1 MAVWGWILLFSC
13 SLQSEGK
20 SILASSSR
28 SQWREELIMSASVWE
43 FRNPRKLGFRLDVF
57 LPAGHVTRIPGR
69 SRDPDSL
76 AWCMN
81 LFQLFPLF
89 LVQSCFVICIRC
101 KDVFPLYLILY
112 HIHEMQIHMLDNLWG
127 VTIIFLTCNDAFK
140 IWDVLFYHEMYYLI
154 LCSICLLNDEQRKGI
169 IPSGNKAWE
178 NGKTVSMLYFFSQ
191 YDYSNIE

>member
-81 LFQLFPLF
+81 LFQLFPIF

-127 VTIIFLTCNDAFK
+127 VTIIFLTCNYAFK
-140 IWDVLFYHEMYYLI
+140 IWDVLFDTLFN
-154 LCSICLLNDEQRKGI
+154 LLAKWWTEE
-169 IPSGNKAWE
+169 GNYPQW
-178 NGKTVSMLYFFSQ
+178 
-191 YDYSNIE
+191 